1 MIYPLRDLR
10 TYIGY
15 LVAQNS
21 FMRQFFLIIFA
32 SLTSVV
38 CVADKKNVLLIAGLP
53 SHGPGEHEHN
63 AGVQLLAVGLKQAV
77 PDLVN
82 VSFSLN
88 GEWPSD
94 EQIAAADTIVIYS
107 DGGGKHP
114 ALPHLAQLTTKM
126 SAGCG
131 FVCLHYA
138 VEPAYARAGWLSVDG
153 KPVSPPP
160 AGRFSVGKGAK
171 EFKEWLGGY
180 FEAYY
185 SVNPHWT
192 ADFKSLPDHPIS
204 RGVKSFSSRD
214 EWYFHMRF
222 KDKMDDVTPIL
233 ISNVPSEIISSK
245 DGPYVGNPDVRR
257 EVLEEKKPQIV
268 AWAVSRN
275 DGGRGFGFCGGHY
288 HTGWANDNQRML
300 VLNAILWTAK
310 AEVPAGG
317 VITKFSEAELAANQD
332 KKTPSK

>member
-1 MIYPLRDLR
+1 
-10 TYIGY
+10 
-15 LVAQNS
+15 LVEQNS
-21 FMRQFFLIIFA
+21 FVRLFLLIVSV
-32 SLTSVV
+32 SLATLL
-38 CVADKKNVLLIAGLP
+38 CAADKKNVLLIAGLP

-63 AGVQLLAVGLKQAV
+63 AGVQLLAAGLKQAV

-82 VSFSLN
+82 INVSLN
-88 GEWPSD
+88 GGWPSD
-94 EQIAAADTIVIYS
+94 EQIALADTIVIYS
-107 DGGGKHP
+107 DGGKGHP
-114 ALPHLAQLTTKM
+114 ALPHLDQLAGKM
-126 SAGCG
+126 STGCG

-138 VEPAYARAGWLSVDG
+138 VEPAYERAGWLSEDG

-160 AGRFSVGKGAK
+160 AGRFSTGRGAK

-180 FEAYY
+180 FENYY
-185 SVNPHWT
+185 SVNPHWM

-204 RGVKSFSSRD
+204 RGVKAFSSRD

-222 KDKMDDVTPIL
+222 KDKMEGITPIL
-233 ISNVPSEIISSK
+233 ISNVPLEIISSK
-245 DGPYVGNPDVRR
+245 DGDYVGNPDVRR
-257 EVLEEKKPQIV
+257 DVLEEKKPQIV

-288 HTGWANDNQRML
+288 HSGWANDNQRML

-317 VITKFSEAELAANQD
+317 VITQFSPDELAANQD
-332 KKTPSK
+332 KKPVRK

>member
-1 MIYPLRDLR
+1 
-10 TYIGY
+10 
-15 LVAQNS
+15 LVERNS
-21 FMRQFFLIIFA
+21 FVRPFLLIFIV
-32 SLTSVV
+32 SLATNL
-38 CVADKKNVLLIAGLP
+38 CAADKKNVLLIAASP
-53 SHGPGEHEHN
+53 SQGPVEHDHN
-63 AGVQLLAVGLKQAV
+63 AGVQLLAAGLKQAV

-82 VSFSLN
+82 ISFSLN

-107 DGGGKHP
+107 DGGKKHP
-114 ALPHLAQLTTKM
+114 ALPYLDQLAKKM

-138 VEPAYARAGWLSVDG
+138 VEPAYERAGWLSVDG

-180 FEAYY
+180 FEPYY

-204 RGVKSFSSRD
+204 RGVKAFNSRD
-214 EWYFHMRF
+214 EWYFHMPF
-222 KDKMDDVTPIL
+222 KDKMEGVTPIL
-233 ISNVPSEIISSK
+233 TSSVPPEMISAK
-245 DGPYVGNPDVRR
+245 DGDYVGNPDVRR

-268 AWAVSRN
+268 AWAVNRN

-288 HTGWANDNQRML
+288 HSGWANENQRML

-317 VITKFSEAELAANQD
+317 VVTKFSEEELTANQD
-332 KKTPSK
+332 KKLVRK